1 MCQGHLLID
10 GLEKKTLSK
19 MGKCTN
25 LDKEVIKALKSMK
38 GEKKKSIRGGR
49 VPGSATY
56 TKLRVGQGDS
66 IKLSSLHGS
75 RNNKLLQGE
84 GIKIIIYLCC
94 MEVGTKI
101 VE

>member
-1 MCQGHLLID
+1 MVD
-10 GLEKKTLSK
+10 
-19 MGKCTN
+19 
-25 LDKEVIKALKSMK
+25 
-38 GEKKKSIRGGR
+38 GR

-75 RNNKLLQGE
+75 RNHKLLQVE
-84 GIKIIIYLCC
+84 GIKIIIYLHC
-94 MEVGTKI
+94 MEVGTKV